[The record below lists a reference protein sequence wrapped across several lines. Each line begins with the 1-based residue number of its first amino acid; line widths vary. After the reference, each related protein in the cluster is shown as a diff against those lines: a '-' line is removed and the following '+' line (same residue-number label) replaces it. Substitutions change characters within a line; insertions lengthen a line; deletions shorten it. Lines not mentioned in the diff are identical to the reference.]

1 MQRNDG
7 FTLVEL
13 VLVLLLIGIAATMA
27 TLNLSRIY
35 QKSQEE
41 SEIREIHTI
50 LMRAKNDATRT
61 NTTHLVT
68 LAARKIQ
75 TGIDNDN
82 DGTIDE
88 SLHSWTF
95 SKFTINH
102 TNNATISFNRRG
114 LSSINTIYLTGY
126 SSKVNPVIDCIDLS
140 STRINM
146 GKYTSGAEC
155 EPQ

>member
-27 TLNLSRIY
+27 TLSLSRIY

-50 LMRAKNDATRT
+50 LMRARNDATRT
-61 NTTHLVT
+61 NSTHLVT
-68 LAARKIQ
+68 LAARKIEA
-75 TGIDNDN
+75 GIDNDN
-82 DGTIDE
+82 NGTIDE
-88 SLHSWTF
+88 SLQSWTF
-95 SKFTINH
+95 PRFIINH
-102 TNNATISFNRRG
+102 TDNATISFNRRG

-126 SSKVNPVIDCIDLS
+126 SPKVNPVIDCINLS

-146 GKYTSGAEC
+146 GKYTSGGTC
-155 EPQ
+155 ETQ